1 MHPITLFR
9 SARQRLTG
17 VLPVPPAPA
26 PPARVVL
33 DPIAEAAAAAL
44 FNAYH
49 WHSAECQC
57 GRASARDRQMPQA

>member
-1 MHPITLFR
+1 MHPIFR
-9 SARQRLTG
+9 SARQILTG
-17 VLPVPPAPA
+17 VLPVPPPA

-33 DPIAEAAAAAL
+33 DPMAEAAAAAL